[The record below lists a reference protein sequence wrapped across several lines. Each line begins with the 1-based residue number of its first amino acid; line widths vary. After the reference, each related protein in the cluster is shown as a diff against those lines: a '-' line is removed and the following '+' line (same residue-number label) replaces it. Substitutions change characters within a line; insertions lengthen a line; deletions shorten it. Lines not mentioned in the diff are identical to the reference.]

1 MRLLAGL
8 LLGIVAAAAAPA
20 ATASAPAPAAPCA
33 ATSLRATFTHI
44 AGSEGAGNVAY
55 QLTFVNHGRH
65 TCSLGRPTIVLLG
78 RSGTHLPSHSTSSG
92 GRVNVRP
99 GRKATAPVRFTADIA
114 APNEHQTFPC
124 EPLAYSV
131 SVTFAGSPGRAVGP
145 VRPPIPVCQ
154 HGGME
159 IRPLTAP

>member
-1 MRLLAGL
+1 MRVLTGLVLAV
-8 LLGIVAAAAAPA
+8 VAATLPASA
-20 ATASAPAPAAPCA
+20 ATASAPAAPCA

-55 QLTFVNHGRH
+55 RLTLVNHGRH
-65 TCSLGRPTIVLLG
+65 TCSLGLPTIVLLG
-78 RSGTHLPSHSTSSG
+78 RGGTRLPSHSTSSG
-92 GRVNVRP
+92 SRVNVGP

-114 APNEHQTFPC
+114 APNEHQQFPC

-131 SVTFAGSPGRAVGP
+131 SVSFARSPGRAVGP
-145 VRPPIPVCQ
+145 VRPPMPVCQ

-159 IRPLTAP
+159 IRPLAAG